1 MPTHCELVVL
11 ITASSGVVRVA
22 DGRSCGG
29 GGGRRAPKGDTNCY
43 DPVRPDWQAGHN
55 VLNLS
60 VRLFVRLFV
69 TKLVNTMF

>member
-1 MPTHCELVVL
+1 M
-11 ITASSGVVRVA
+11 
-22 DGRSCGG
+22 
-29 GGGRRAPKGDTNCY
+29 GGRAEEGGVGRQKEIQTVMTPSGQTG
-43 DPVRPDWQAGHN
+43 RRGHN